1 MMPEGLYDGFIVLAI
16 GFKEVA
22 THFLKLYIKIY
33 SSFLKLIWEKIYG
46 KVGKDNKKYATN
58 TAQKRFARGAP

>member
-1 MMPEGLYDGFIVLAI
+1 MMPECLYNGFIVLAL
-16 GFKEVA
+16 GLKEVD
-22 THFLKLYIKIY
+22 THFLKFYIKIY

-58 TAQKRFARGAP
+58 TTQKRFARGAP